1 MEGGPIPL
9 TSRAVK
15 VGILGGTGPAGKALA
30 ARLASAGVDVII
42 GSRSRE
48 RAEEMCKE
56 LREKWPDRNLSLS
69 GGENTD
75 AADADLV
82 VVATPWDAAAT
93 TAASVGQH
101 LTDKV
106 VISMANALARL
117 GKEFVPLVPGR
128 GSIAAGVQAA
138 VPGARVA
145 GAFHHLPAHSLADL
159 HHTLESDVL
168 ICADHPDAATATAEL
183 VAKVPGLR
191 PVQAGS
197 LAAAAP
203 IEAFTAV
210 LLQVNVHYKA
220 RAAIRLTG
228 LDI

>member
-1 MEGGPIPL
+1 M
-9 TSRAVK
+9 R

-30 ARLASAGVDVII
+30 ARLASAGLDVVI

-48 RAEEMCKE
+48 RGEATCQE
-56 LREKWPDRNLSLS
+56 LRDKWPDRDLSLT

-75 AADADLV
+75 AAGADLI

-93 TAASVGQH
+93 MAGSLAGH

-106 VISMANALARL
+106 VISMANALTRL
-117 GKEFVPLVPGR
+117 GNEFVPLIPGR

-138 VPGARVA
+138 APGARVA
-145 GAFHHLPAHSLADL
+145 GAFHHLPAHSLGDL
-159 HHTLESDVL
+159 DHAVESDVL

-183 VAKVPGLR
+183 VAKIPGLR
-191 PVQAGS
+191 PVNAGS
-197 LAAAAP
+197 LATAAP

-210 LLQVNVHYKA
+210 ILQVNVRYKT

>member
-1 MEGGPIPL
+1 V
-9 TSRAVK
+9 R

-30 ARLASAGVDVII
+30 ARLASAGVDVVI

-48 RAEEMCKE
+48 RGEEMCEE
-56 LREKWPDRNLSLS
+56 LRAKWPGRGLSLT
-69 GGENTD
+69 GAENAD
-75 AADADLV
+75 AAGADMV
-82 VVATPWDAAAT
+82 VVATPWDAAAV
-93 TAASVGQH
+93 TAASMAEH
-101 LTDKV
+101 LSGKV

-128 GSIAAGVQAA
+128 GSITAGVQAA
-138 VPGARVA
+138 VPQALVA

-159 HHTLESDVL
+159 DHILESDVL
-168 ICADHPDAATATAEL
+168 ICADHAEAVTATSDL
-183 VAKVPGLR
+183 VARVPGLR
-191 PVQAGS
+191 PVHAGS

-203 IEAFTAV
+203 VEAFTAV
-210 LLQVNVHYKA
+210 LLEVNVRYKT

>member
-1 MEGGPIPL
+1 MPV
-9 TSRAVK
+9 TFSAVR

-30 ARLASAGVDVII
+30 ARLASAGLDVVI

-48 RAEEMCKE
+48 RGEAMCQE
-56 LREKWPDRNLSLS
+56 LRDKWSDRDLLLS
-69 GGENTD
+69 GGENSD

-93 TAASVGQH
+93 TAGSVAER

-106 VISMANALARL
+106 VISMANALTRL
-117 GKEFVPLVPGR
+117 GNEFVPLIPGR

-145 GAFHHLPAHSLADL
+145 GAFHHLPAHSLGDL
-159 HHTLESDVL
+159 DHTLECDVL

-191 PVQAGS
+191 PVNTGS
-197 LAAAAP
+197 LAAAAA

-210 LLQVNVHYKA
+210 ILQVNVRYKT

-228 LDI
+228 LDL

>member
-1 MEGGPIPL
+1 M
-9 TSRAVK
+9 S

-30 ARLASAGVDVII
+30 ARLASAGIDVVI
-42 GSRSRE
+42 GSRSLE

-56 LREKWPDRNLSLS
+56 LRDKWPDRDLPLK
-69 GGENTD
+69 GGENAG
-75 AADADLV
+75 AAAADLV

-93 TAASVGQH
+93 TAASVAEH

-138 VPGARVA
+138 VPSARVA

-159 HHTLESDVL
+159 KHVLESDVL
-168 ICADHPDAATATAEL
+168 ICADHPDAASATAAL

-203 IEAFTAV
+203 VEAFTAV
-210 LLQVNVHYKA
+210 LLQVNVRYKT
-220 RAAIRLTG
+220 RAAIRITG

>member
-1 MEGGPIPL
+1 V
-9 TSRAVK
+9 R

-30 ARLASAGVDVII
+30 ARLASAGLDVVI

-48 RAEEMCKE
+48 RGEEVCQK
-56 LREKWPDRNLSLS
+56 LRDKWPDRKLSLS
-69 GGENTD
+69 GGENVE
-75 AADADLV
+75 AASADLV

-93 TAASVGQH
+93 TAASLGQH

-117 GKEFVPLVPGR
+117 GNEFVPLIPGR

-159 HHTLESDVL
+159 DHTLESDVL

-183 VAKVPGLR
+183 VAKIPGLR
-191 PVQAGS
+191 PVNAGS

-210 LLQVNVHYKA
+210 ILQVNARYKT

>member
-1 MEGGPIPL
+1 MRG
-9 TSRAVK
+9 
-15 VGILGGTGPAGKALA
+15 GILGGTGPAGKALA
-30 ARLASAGVDVII
+30 ARLASAGIDVVI

-48 RAEEMCKE
+48 RGEEMCRE
-56 LREKWPDRNLSLS
+56 LRDKWPDRDLSLS
-69 GGENTD
+69 GGENVD
-75 AADADLV
+75 AANADLV
-82 VVATPWDAAAT
+82 VVATPWDAAA
-93 TAASVGQH
+93 AMAGSLAEH

-106 VISMANALARL
+106 VISMANALTRL

-138 VPGARVA
+138 VPSARVA

-159 HHTLESDVL
+159 NHVLESDVL
-168 ICADHPDAATATAEL
+168 ICADHPDAADATAEL
-183 VAKVPGLR
+183 VAKVPGPR
-191 PVQAGS
+191 PVPAGS

-203 IEAFTAV
+203 VEAFTAV
-210 LLQVNVHYKA
+210 LLQVNVRYKT

>member
-1 MEGGPIPL
+1 M
-9 TSRAVK
+9 R

-30 ARLASAGVDVII
+30 ARLASAGLEVGI

-48 RAEEMCKE
+48 RGEAMCQE
-56 LREKWPDRNLSLS
+56 LRDKWPGRDLALS
-69 GGENTD
+69 GAENHD
-75 AADADLV
+75 AAAADLV
-82 VVATPWDAAAT
+82 VVATPWDAAAA
-93 TAASVGQH
+93 TAASVGDV
-101 LTDKV
+101 LAGKV
-106 VISMANALARL
+106 VISMANALTRL
-117 GKEFVPLVPGR
+117 GTEFVPLVPGR

-138 VPGARVA
+138 VPAALVA

-159 HHTLESDVL
+159 DHTLDSDVL
-168 ICADHPDAATATAEL
+168 ICADHTEAVTATSEL

-191 PVQAGS
+191 AVHAGS
-197 LAAAAP
+197 LASAAA

-210 LLQVNVHYKA
+210 LLQVNVRYKT

>member
-1 MEGGPIPL
+1 M
-9 TSRAVK
+9 R

-30 ARLASAGVDVII
+30 ARLASAGLDVVI

-48 RAEEMCKE
+48 RGEEMCQE
-56 LREKWPDRNLSLS
+56 LRDKWPDRDLPLA
-69 GGENTD
+69 GGENTE

-82 VVATPWDAAAT
+82 VVATPWDAAAS
-93 TAASVGQH
+93 TAASVAQH
-101 LTDKV
+101 LSDKV
-106 VISMANALARL
+106 VISMANDLARL

-138 VPGARVA
+138 VPAARVA

-159 HHTLESDVL
+159 DHVLDSDVL
-168 ICADHPDAATATAEL
+168 ICADHPDAASATAEL

-197 LAAAAP
+197 LASAAP
-203 IEAFTAV
+203 VEAFTAV
-210 LLQVNVHYKA
+210 LLQVNVRYKT

>member
-1 MEGGPIPL
+1 V
-9 TSRAVK
+9 R

-30 ARLASAGVDVII
+30 ARLASAGVDVVI

-48 RAEEMCKE
+48 RGEATCQQ
-56 LREKWPDRNLSLS
+56 LREKWPDRDLSLA
-69 GGENTD
+69 GGDNAE
-75 AADADLV
+75 AAGAYLV

-93 TAASVGQH
+93 TAASMAEH
-101 LTDKV
+101 LAGKV
-106 VISMANALARL
+106 VVSMANALTRL
-117 GKEFVPLVPGR
+117 GTEFVPLVPGR

-138 VPGARVA
+138 VPDALVA
-145 GAFHHLPAHSLADL
+145 GAFHHLPAHSLGDL
-159 HHTLESDVL
+159 DHVLESDVL
-168 ICADHPDAATATAEL
+168 ICADHAVAVTATSEL

-191 PVQAGS
+191 PVHAGS
-197 LAAAAP
+197 LASAAP

-210 LLQVNVHYKA
+210 LLQVNVHYKT

>member
-1 MEGGPIPL
+1 V
-9 TSRAVK
+9 R

-30 ARLASAGVDVII
+30 ARLASAGIDVVI

-48 RAEEMCKE
+48 RAEEMCQE
-56 LREKWPDRNLSLS
+56 LRHKWPDRDLSLT
-69 GGENTD
+69 GGENAD
-75 AADADLV
+75 AAAADLV

-93 TAASVGQH
+93 TAASVAEH

-138 VPGARVA
+138 VPSARVA

-159 HHTLESDVL
+159 KHVLESDVL
-168 ICADHPDAATATAEL
+168 ICADHPDAASATAEL

-203 IEAFTAV
+203 VEAFTAV
-210 LLQVNVHYKA
+210 LLQVNVRYKT

-228 LDI
+228 LDL

>member
-1 MEGGPIPL
+1 
-9 TSRAVK
+9 
-15 VGILGGTGPAGKALA
+15 LA
-30 ARLASAGVDVII
+30 ARLASAGLDVVI

-48 RAEEMCKE
+48 RGEATCQE
-56 LREKWPDRNLSLS
+56 LRDKWPDRDLSLS

-75 AADADLV
+75 AANADLV

-93 TAASVGQH
+93 MAGSLGGH
-101 LTDKV
+101 LADKV
-106 VISMANALARL
+106 VISMANALTRL
-117 GKEFVPLVPGR
+117 GNEFVPLIPGR

-138 VPGARVA
+138 APGALVA
-145 GAFHHLPAHSLADL
+145 GAFHHLPAHSLGDL
-159 HHTLESDVL
+159 DHTLESDVL

-183 VAKVPGLR
+183 VAKIPGLR
-191 PVQAGS
+191 PVNAGS

-210 LLQVNVHYKA
+210 ILQVNVRYKT

>member
-1 MEGGPIPL
+1 V
-9 TSRAVK
+9 R

-30 ARLASAGVDVII
+30 ARLASAGIDVVI

-48 RAEEMCKE
+48 RGEETCQE
-56 LREKWPDRNLSLS
+56 LRDKWPDRELSLS

-75 AADADLV
+75 AADAELV

-93 TAASVGQH
+93 TAASVGER

-138 VPGARVA
+138 VPAARVA

-159 HHTLESDVL
+159 NHTLNSDVL
-168 ICADHPDAATATAEL
+168 ICADHPDAASATAEL

-203 IEAFTAV
+203 VEAFTAV
-210 LLQVNVHYKA
+210 LLQVNVRYKT

>member
-1 MEGGPIPL
+1 
-9 TSRAVK
+9 
-15 VGILGGTGPAGKALA
+15 
-30 ARLASAGVDVII
+30 
-42 GSRSRE
+42 
-48 RAEEMCKE
+48 MCKE
-56 LREKWPDRNLSLS
+56 LRDKWPDRDLALS
-69 GGENTD
+69 GGENHEAA
-75 AADADLV
+75 AADIV

-93 TAASVGQH
+93 TAASVADELAG
-101 LTDKV
+101 KV

-138 VPGARVA
+138 VPNARVA

-159 HHTLESDVL
+159 DHILESDVL
-168 ICADHPDAATATAEL
+168 ICADHPEAASVTAEL

-191 PVQAGS
+191 PVHAGT

-203 IEAFTAV
+203 VEAFTAV
-210 LLQVNVHYKA
+210 LLQVNVRYKT